1 MRRID
6 STVIKPIDLS
16 KCGLKM
22 KDVYA
27 RTERDINEFLK
38 TRKGLAYLRMK
49 YPNLSMPEAIR
60 EYKSNAYQAL
70 NY

>member
-1 MRRID
+1 MKIND

-16 KCGLKM
+16 KCELKM

-38 TRKGLAYLRMK
+38 TRKGLVYLRMK
-49 YPNLSMPEAIR
+49 YPKLSLEEAIK
-60 EYKSNAYQAL
+60 EYKSSAYQAL

>member
-1 MRRID
+1 MD
-6 STVIKPIDLS
+6 STVIKPIDWN
-16 KCGLKM
+16 KCMLQT
-22 KDVYA
+22 KDIYA

-49 YPNLSMPEAIR
+49 YPNLSVIEAIQ
-60 EYKSNAYQAL
+60 EYKSNAYAAL